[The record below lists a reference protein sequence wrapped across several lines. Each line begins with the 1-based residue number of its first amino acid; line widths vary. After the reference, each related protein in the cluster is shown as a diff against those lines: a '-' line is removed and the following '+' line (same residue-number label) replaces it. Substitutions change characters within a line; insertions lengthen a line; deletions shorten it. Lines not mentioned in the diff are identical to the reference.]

1 MNSYWILKIKMCL
14 FSAFLKFKKIFYYCL
29 KNVMIDVFQVLNNQI
44 WLVANTL
51 VQVQADQDVIFIV
64 KSSVFLNEPRVSIV
78 TCSDFFNSF
87 LGGLVKKNLS
97 LEKSRQLC
105 QYHVKS
111 RKVRDVEFECTGEH
125 LTPVEDFISLFL
137 MDSG

>member
-1 MNSYWILKIKMCL
+1 
-14 FSAFLKFKKIFYYCL
+14 
-29 KNVMIDVFQVLNNQI
+29 MIDAFQVLNNQI
-44 WLVANTL
+44 WLVANML
-51 VQVQADQDVIFIV
+51 VQVQADQDVIVIV

-87 LGGLVKKNLS
+87 VWGLVKKNLS

-105 QYHVKS
+105 QHHVKS
-111 RKVRDVEFECTGEH
+111 RKVRDVESECTGEH
-125 LTPVEDFISLFL
+125 LTPVEDSISLFL